1 MLKISLSMALGIG
14 SVFGLTNLVLWNHV
28 VANLAAVLP

>member
-14 SVFGLTNLVLWNHV
+14 SVFGLANLVLWNHV
-28 VANLAAVLP
+28 VTNLAAVLP